1 MYQNI
6 PLSNP
11 YQMPQFVQPS
21 PLPQQLPQMEVIR
34 VNGKQGAEAFK
45 MAPNSS
51 ALLLDER
58 EAIIWFVRTDGAGYQ
73 TVTPYDFSPHQDEE
87 AIAQKNLNDRLNSFE
102 ERLKSIEEA
111 LK

>member
-6 PLSNP
+6 PYNNP
-11 YQMPQFVQPS
+11 YQMSTFVQT
-21 PLPQQLPQMEVIR
+21 PQIQQPLPQMEVVR
-34 VNGKQGAEAFK
+34 VNGKQGAEAFR

-58 EAIIWFVRTDGAGYQ
+58 DAVIWFVRTDGAGYQ
-73 TVTPYDFSPHQDEE
+73 TVVPYDFSPHQDE
-87 AIAQKNLNDRLNSFE
+87 ADVAQKNLNDRLDAFE